1 MKTPPLP
8 TASFQA
14 LTLAHTALSHARAL
28 AGVALGWLAL
38 HSASSWAH
46 DGHGLPNGSHWHASD
61 TLGLLLGAAAV
72 VAVWLWKG
80 RP

>member
-1 MKTPPLP
+1 MRTFPHP
-8 TASFQA
+8 TAPSRAQA
-14 LTLAHTALSHARAL
+14 LARTASSHARAV
-28 AGVALGWLAL
+28 ASIALGWLAL
-38 HSASSWAH
+38 RSSSSWAH
-46 DGHGLPNGSHWHASD
+46 DGHGLPTGSHWHASD